1 MSLWLEIYFQENHI
15 LTIKLSN
22 KLKSEKSPYL
32 KQHENNPVDWLP
44 WNKDSLK
51 KAQVEKKPIFLSIG
65 YASCHWCHVMAHE
78 SFENI
83 EIAKVMN
90 DNFINIK
97 VDREERPDLDFIFQR
112 SLGILTGAQGG
123 WPLSMFLDENGVP
136 FTGGTYFPPKEM
148 QGRPSFN
155 QVLNNVSKVYKENRE
170 KIINQVEQ
178 MKLVF
183 KEFNLKTA
191 VIKQDVE
198 PLVEKILQYMDEKN
212 GGFKGAPKFPQ
223 LYIFDTIFYFYNKNK
238 KNTFLDVVRK
248 LLNNISSK
256 GIYDHLGGGISRYTV
271 DEKWIVPHFEKML
284 YDNILFVRTVNNYL
298 VNKQDQKLNNKLIQT
313 IDFINSEFL
322 NDKNLLGSAYDADSE
337 GIEGKYYVWSNEE
350 IKGLLGNDIDI
361 FKKKYLVT
369 KEGNFE
375 GSNILIEN
383 DNYQLNEN
391 ELEIINK
398 SEKKLFDERKK
409 RVKPFFDDKNQ
420 TDLNSFWIYTLLHSS
435 FVLKN
440 KILRDKSFELLEI
453 LQKTLKNK
461 IYHCYDKDG
470 EIDVF
475 LEDYAYFAL
484 VLVSFYEVTGDVKYL
499 NRSEE
504 ILKET
509 WSLFYDEET
518 KTLQKNSQKTN
529 DLFVKPIDIIDNNIP
544 NGNSIFL
551 LTLNKI
557 FNITENNIYKNK
569 IENLTKSF
577 YSLID
582 RNYSQMFSYYKT
594 LDICE
599 NNITFTFFGFNDE
612 FQKIRD
618 FLLLNYFEKSTFIYK
633 KSNDGQY
640 VLICKN
646 QTCSQKLKN
655 ISEINK
661 YLNERSI

>member
-1 MSLWLEIYFQENHI
+1 M
-15 LTIKLSN
+15 SN

-32 KQHENNPVDWLP
+32 KQHENNPVNWLA

-148 QGRPSFN
+148 QGRPSFT

-298 VNKQDQKLNNKLIQT
+298 VNKQDKKLNDKLIQT
-313 IDFINSEFL
+313 INFINNEFL

-337 GIEGKYYVWSNEE
+337 GVEGKYYVWSNEE

-361 FKKKYLVT
+361 FKKKYLIT

-375 GSNILIEN
+375 GSNILIEK
-383 DNYQLNEN
+383 DNYELNEN
-391 ELEIINK
+391 ELEILNK
-398 SEKKLFDERKK
+398 SEKKLLDERKK
-409 RVKPFFDDKNQ
+409 RVKPFFDDKSQ

-440 KILRDKSFELLEI
+440 NMLRDKSFELFEI

-461 IYHCYDKDG
+461 IYHCYNKEE

-484 VLVSFYEVTGDVKYL
+484 VLVSFYEVTGDIKYL
-499 NRSEE
+499 SKGEE

-509 WSLFYDEET
+509 WNLFYDEET

-599 NNITFTFFGFNDE
+599 NNITFTFCGFSDE

-633 KSNDGQY
+633 KSNDEQY
-640 VLICKN
+640 ILICKN

-655 ISEINK
+655 ISEISN